1 MSTHQPM
8 QEEQAS
14 RTIVIV
20 QNDIPQQES
29 LSGLMKAEQSAHLMG
44 TSLSGSHE
52 DWYWSCFMGKPAL
65 RFFITG
71 LLD

>member
-1 MSTHQPM
+1 M
-8 QEEQAS
+8 QEEPAS
-14 RTIVIV
+14 RTIVVV
-20 QNDIPQQES
+20 QNDSFQQES
-29 LSGLMKAEQSAHLMG
+29 LSGMTKAEQSADLMG